1 MNRILQIAH
10 ILIIA
15 LTCSI
20 LGFSQEPYT
29 QLPDTFNRSNPSHFY
44 AYIKQNIQDNNQSKL
59 VIQLIEDGAKLA
71 REKHNDTM
79 LVMMDYFL
87 ADYFYYREEYPK
99 AIDSYQYVLPKFE
112 QLHDTLMIARTFNA
126 MGLAYGYQSDEN
138 NQLENL
144 LKANEILSKTPSK
157 KRIIELERIIVKT
170 NIINHYRKRGDHEK
184 TINLASTVLDKAR
197 EIGDS
202 TRLASLL
209 NTVALSYKNLGQTDN
224 ALEMFNEAGKIF
236 DKQNNTFHKAFTY
249 INIGGLYDYIH
260 KNDST
265 LKYYTLALN
274 TFKEVGYAYGEL
286 TALTGI
292 AEVYAITNQRNE
304 ASKIFISSIE
314 RAKELGFSDIVI
326 DSYADLA
333 DIEYKNKNFQKA
345 YEYQQKHYELRDSV
359 SSFEKEKKLAELQT
373 QYETVQKENEIN
385 LLKSEKLIREN
396 ELRRNKL
403 FSWTAFVVIFFLL
416 VFIYVGFIFLN
427 QNKKANELLTE
438 KNNQIEAKNR
448 QLSELNL
455 QVMEI
460 NKNLKK
466 SETAL
471 TLANNTKNRF
481 FSILGHDLRNPFHS
495 IMGQSYLLS
504 KSYDQLS
511 VEERK
516 KYAQDIYQSCEKV
529 NRLLDNLL
537 EWIRTQ
543 SEGIV
548 FNPQLTDFQQLV
560 QESIAVLKSNADE
573 KSINIVNK
581 INHKIQ
587 ITADYTMLETIVRNL
602 IANGIKFTPPGGEV
616 IISAQIQ
623 NLHLIVGISDNGVG
637 IAPENMDKLFLVDSN
652 FKTNGTNNER
662 GTGLGLAICKELVSI
677 HHGEIWAESVPGKG
691 SVFHFSIPAPLTR

>member
-1 MNRILQIAH
+1 
-10 ILIIA
+10 
-15 LTCSI
+15 
-20 LGFSQEPYT
+20 
-29 QLPDTFNRSNPSHFY
+29 
-44 AYIKQNIQDNNQSKL
+44 
-59 VIQLIEDGAKLA
+59 
-71 REKHNDTM
+71 
-79 LVMMDYFL
+79 
-87 ADYFYYREEYPK
+87 
-99 AIDSYQYVLPKFE
+99 
-112 QLHDTLMIARTFNA
+112 
-126 MGLAYGYQSDEN
+126 
-138 NQLENL
+138 
-144 LKANEILSKTPSK
+144 
-157 KRIIELERIIVKT
+157 
-170 NIINHYRKRGDHEK
+170 
-184 TINLASTVLDKAR
+184 
-197 EIGDS
+197 
-202 TRLASLL
+202 
-209 NTVALSYKNLGQTDN
+209 
-224 ALEMFNEAGKIF
+224 
-236 DKQNNTFHKAFTY
+236 
-249 INIGGLYDYIH
+249 
-260 KNDST
+260 
-265 LKYYTLALN
+265 
-274 TFKEVGYAYGEL
+274 
-286 TALTGI
+286 
-292 AEVYAITNQRNE
+292 
-304 ASKIFISSIE
+304 
-314 RAKELGFSDIVI
+314 GFSDIVI

-385 LLKSEKLIREN
+385 LLKSEKLIHEN

-403 FSWTAFVVIFFLL
+403 FSWTAFIVIFFLL

-455 QVMEI
+455 KVMEI

-652 FKTNGTNNER
+652 FKTHGTNNER

-677 HHGEIWAESVPGKG
+677 HHGKIWAESVPGKG